1 MRANEFIKE
10 TASAGA
16 TTSGNVAVVVNPAV
30 ARSKKKPKMQK
41 PTDNALDGDVS
52 LFGGEVIKRNSKKPL
67 ATL

>member
-16 TTSGNVAVVVNPAV
+16 TTSGNIAVVVNPAV
-30 ARSKKKPKMQK
+30 ARSKKKAKSVS
-41 PTDNALDGDVS
+41 ALDTNYS
-52 LFGGEVIKRNSKKPL
+52 LFGAGMIKRNPKKPL